1 MQEKKPK
8 KQPERR
14 CIGCGQHF
22 EKRTLLRVV
31 RTPDGT
37 VTLDFT
43 GKKSG
48 RGAYLC
54 KSTSCFKKAQKARRI
69 EQNLECT
76 IPEEVY
82 TALLHELQNETE

>member
-1 MQEKKPK
+1 MQEQKPK

-22 EKRTLLRVV
+22 EKRSLLRVV
-31 RTPDGT
+31 RTPDGM
-37 VTLDFT
+37 VVLDFT

-54 KSTSCFKKAQKARRI
+54 KNPSCLKKAQKARRI
-69 EQNLECT
+69 EQNLET
-76 IPEEVY
+76 AIPEEVY
-82 TALLHELQNETE
+82 TALLCELQNETE